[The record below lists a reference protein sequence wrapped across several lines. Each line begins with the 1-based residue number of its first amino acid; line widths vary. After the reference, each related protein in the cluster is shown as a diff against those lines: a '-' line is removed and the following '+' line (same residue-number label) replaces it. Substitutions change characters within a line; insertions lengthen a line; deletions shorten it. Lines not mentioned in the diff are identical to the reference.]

1 MALIKTVAV
10 KTTTADK
17 WQFYSHLFL
26 VKRTLKLE
34 KFTQEFRIW
43 HFYGSVHCY

>member
-10 KTTTADK
+10 KTTAADK

-34 KFTQEFRIW
+34 EFTQEFRIW